1 MEISNINIA
10 TDVKSLFR
18 NHNKDER
25 INMKNILLF
34 GAGKSATSLIEYLL
48 TNAPR
53 QKWHIT
59 VADHDIMLIKSKTGK
74 SYYVTPAA
82 LDIRDQAARQKLI
95 QETDLVISL
104 LPPALHITV
113 AKDCLEFGKNL
124 LTASYIDPE
133 VRKLEKDIEKA
144 GLLFMYEMGL
154 DPGIDHMSAM
164 KLIHSI
170 EKKGGQISAFRSYC
184 GGLISPESNDN
195 PWQYKISWNAR
206 NIVLAGNSGAVYR
219 EKGKVK
225 EVSYQQLFDQSKT
238 IQIPSLGK
246 LAYYPNRDSLGYMS
260 AYKLEDIPTFMRATL
275 RYPDFCEGWSTLL
288 KLGLT
293 DDTTKLQ
300 TDNLSYFDWT
310 CQQFK
315 PDPRLSHEENI
326 AQHLSISAK
335 SKIIRQLKFLGLLS
349 NDPVHLGEQT
359 NANVLQ
365 HVVETRLGMQ
375 SSDKDMIVMTHEIEF
390 ERRGMTTK
398 LHSYMVALGDDNI
411 HTAMAKTVGLP
422 LGIMAKLLL
431 QQKVSLTGLQIP
443 IMPDIYNP
451 VLKELEEYN
460 IRFEESFE

>member
-1 MEISNINIA
+1 
-10 TDVKSLFR
+10 
-18 NHNKDER
+18 
-25 INMKNILLF
+25 MKNILLF
-34 GAGKSATSLIEYLL
+34 GAGKSATSLIDYLVS
-48 TNAPR
+48 NAPR

-59 VADHDIMLIKSKTGK
+59 VADQDLALIKSKTGK
-74 SYYVTPAA
+74 SYYVTPAVI
-82 LDIRDQAARQKLI
+82 DIRDQDARQKLV

-104 LPPALHITV
+104 LPPPLHIFV
-113 AKDCLEFGKNL
+113 ARDCLQFGKNL

-133 VRKLEKDIEKA
+133 IRSLEKEIEQA

-206 NIVLAGNSGAVYR
+206 NVVLAGSSGAVYR

-225 EVSYQQLFDQSKT
+225 EITYQQLFDQPKT
-238 IQIPSLGK
+238 IHIPSLGK
-246 LAYYPNRDSLGYMS
+246 LAYYPNRDSMGYMN

-275 RYPDFCEGWSTLL
+275 RYPDFCEGWSTLV

-293 DDTTKLQ
+293 DDSKKIQ
-300 TDNLSYFDWT
+300 TNDLTYYDWAS
-310 CQQFK
+310 QKIERDQK
-315 PDPRLSHEENI
+315 LSHEENI
-326 AQHLSISAK
+326 ANYLGISAK
-335 SKIIRQLKFLGLLS
+335 SKVLRQLKYLGLL
-349 NDPVHLGEQT
+349 NGDAIGLGEQT
-359 NANVLQ
+359 NASILQ
-365 HVVETRLGMQ
+365 HVVESKLGMEP
-375 SSDKDMIVMTHEIEF
+375 SDKDMIVMTHEIEF
-390 ERRGMTTK
+390 ERRGMTTR
-398 LHSYMVALGDDNI
+398 LHSYMITQGEDSLR
-411 HTAMAKTVGLP
+411 TAMAKTVGLP

-431 QQKVSLTGLQIP
+431 QEKIQLKGLKIP
-443 IMPDIYNP
+443 IMPDVYNP

>member
-1 MEISNINIA
+1 
-10 TDVKSLFR
+10 
-18 NHNKDER
+18 
-25 INMKNILLF
+25 MKHILLF
-34 GAGKSATSLIEYLL
+34 GAGKSATCLIDYLL
-48 TNAPR
+48 VNAPR
-53 QKWHIT
+53 QKWHVT
-59 VADHDIMLIKSKTGK
+59 VADHDLMLIKSKTGK

-82 LDIRDQAARQKLI
+82 IDIKDQAARQKLV

-104 LPPALHITV
+104 LPPTLHIFV
-113 AKDCLEFGKNL
+113 AKDCLQFGKNL

-133 VRKLEKDIEKA
+133 VQKLEKEIEKA

-206 NIVLAGNSGAVYR
+206 NVVTAGSSGATYR

-225 EVSYQQLFDQSKT
+225 EIPYEHLFDQTKT
-238 IQIPSLGK
+238 IHIPSLGK

-260 AYKLEDIPTFMRATL
+260 AYKLEEIPTFMRATL
-275 RYPDFCEGWSTLL
+275 RYPDFCEGWSTLV

-293 DDTTKLQ
+293 DDKEKVQ
-300 TDNLSYFDWT
+300 TNDLTYFKWASQHMKIDKQLSN
-310 CQQFK
+310 
-315 PDPRLSHEENI
+315 EENI
-326 AQHLSISAK
+326 ANHLGISAK
-335 SKIIRQLKFLGLLS
+335 SKIIRQLKYLGLL
-349 NDPVHLGEQT
+349 NGEEINLGEQT
-359 NANVLQ
+359 NASVLQ
-365 HVVETRLGMQ
+365 NIVESRLGMEQ
-375 SSDKDMIVMTHEIEF
+375 ADKDMIVMMHEIEF

-398 LHSYMVALGDDNI
+398 LHSFMIAQGEDNMR
-411 HTAMAKTVGLP
+411 TAMAKTVGLP

-431 QQKVSLTGLQIP
+431 QDKFNLTGLHIP
-443 IMPDIYNP
+443 ILPDIYNP
-451 VLKELEEYN
+451 ILKELEDYN